1 MNNFPSDIVNVISE
15 IIECNLEI
23 GSINQAKY
31 YIDILRNITGQEAQ
45 YKLYEYELRKDLIL
59 QLRQIMEFETIL
71 LLLQEDYLKK
81 ICKES
86 SSSYGINDHL
96 KESVI
101 TKQENEFPLS
111 CSPNCTNSVIK
122 KLNDN
127 ISQQEFFSDIL
138 PYIDQINNLQRSF
151 NLIYNID

>member
-59 QLRQIMEFETIL
+59 QLRQIM
-71 LLLQEDYLKK
+71 
-81 ICKES
+81 
-86 SSSYGINDHL
+86 
-96 KESVI
+96 
-101 TKQENEFPLS
+101 
-111 CSPNCTNSVIK
+111 
-122 KLNDN
+122 
-127 ISQQEFFSDIL
+127 
-138 PYIDQINNLQRSF
+138 
-151 NLIYNID
+151 